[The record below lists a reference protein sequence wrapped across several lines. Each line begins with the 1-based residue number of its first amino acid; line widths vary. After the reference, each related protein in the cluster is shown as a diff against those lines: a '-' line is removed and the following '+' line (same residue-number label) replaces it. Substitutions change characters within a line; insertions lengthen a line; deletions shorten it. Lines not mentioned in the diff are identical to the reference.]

1 MSARRGR
8 ALRCH
13 GAELRVPA
21 GEGGVGMCLLL
32 GAAGVGKTL
41 LVKRLQKLSA
51 HDGKG
56 DLGDPPPT
64 RPTVGTNLTNIVVQ
78 KKITIRELGGCM
90 SPIWPSYYGN
100 CHALLVW
107 APHSRPLEN
116 WWPHEWRLPWRGRQK
131 EGIPS
136 YPTRLFPLLLPVT
149 RALGYE
155 SSCLVFW
162 SQGWAPGI
170 PSVGVPDLSFLPQ
183 FVLDASDPTQLS
195 VSCSQ
200 LLGLLSAEQLAEA
213 SVLILFNKIDLP
225 CYVSVEELKSLM
237 RLPDIIA
244 CAKQN
249 ITTAEISARKGT
261 GLAGVLRWLQGTHR
275 ASC

>member
-1 MSARRGR
+1 
-8 ALRCH
+8 
-13 GAELRVPA
+13 
-21 GEGGVGMCLLL
+21 MCLLL

-41 LVKRLQKLSA
+41 LVKRLQNLSA

-78 KKITIRELGGCM
+78 KITIRELGGCM

-100 CHALLVW
+100 CHALL
-107 APHSRPLEN
+107 
-116 WWPHEWRLPWRGRQK
+116 
-131 EGIPS
+131 
-136 YPTRLFPLLLPVT
+136 
-149 RALGYE
+149 
-155 SSCLVFW
+155 
-162 SQGWAPGI
+162 
-170 PSVGVPDLSFLPQ
+170 

-261 GLAGVLRWLQGTHR
+261 GLAGVLRWLQDTHR

>member
-100 CHALLVW
+100 CHALL
-107 APHSRPLEN
+107 
-116 WWPHEWRLPWRGRQK
+116 
-131 EGIPS
+131 
-136 YPTRLFPLLLPVT
+136 
-149 RALGYE
+149 
-155 SSCLVFW
+155 
-162 SQGWAPGI
+162 
-170 PSVGVPDLSFLPQ
+170 

>member
-1 MSARRGR
+1 
-8 ALRCH
+8 
-13 GAELRVPA
+13 
-21 GEGGVGMCLLL
+21 MCLLL

-41 LVKRLQKLSA
+41 LVKRLQNLSA

-100 CHALLVW
+100 CHALL
-107 APHSRPLEN
+107 
-116 WWPHEWRLPWRGRQK
+116 
-131 EGIPS
+131 
-136 YPTRLFPLLLPVT
+136 
-149 RALGYE
+149 
-155 SSCLVFW
+155 
-162 SQGWAPGI
+162 
-170 PSVGVPDLSFLPQ
+170 

>member
-1 MSARRGR
+1 
-8 ALRCH
+8 
-13 GAELRVPA
+13 
-21 GEGGVGMCLLL
+21 MCLLL

-100 CHALLVW
+100 CHALL
-107 APHSRPLEN
+107 
-116 WWPHEWRLPWRGRQK
+116 
-131 EGIPS
+131 
-136 YPTRLFPLLLPVT
+136 
-149 RALGYE
+149 
-155 SSCLVFW
+155 
-162 SQGWAPGI
+162 
-170 PSVGVPDLSFLPQ
+170 

>member
-1 MSARRGR
+1 
-8 ALRCH
+8 
-13 GAELRVPA
+13 
-21 GEGGVGMCLLL
+21 MCLLL

-100 CHALLVW
+100 CHALL
-107 APHSRPLEN
+107 
-116 WWPHEWRLPWRGRQK
+116 
-131 EGIPS
+131 
-136 YPTRLFPLLLPVT
+136 
-149 RALGYE
+149 
-155 SSCLVFW
+155 
-162 SQGWAPGI
+162 
-170 PSVGVPDLSFLPQ
+170 

-213 SVLILFNKIDLP
+213 SVLILFNKIGLP